1 MTVRRAR
8 ISGLLLAALLCAPA
22 RGDAQELAD
31 FDYENLAFRGVAL
44 ELGYLWPNKVESTPS
59 YGLRMDLGYLGPGL
73 RITPSISYW
82 SSRMKTG
89 EVVELEQ
96 KLDSLIAQTQP
107 GAPAAPVSLGTIDWS
122 DLALTLDAHVV
133 WRTPYGFLT
142 FAGAGASVH
151 FLNGA
156 GDAIADTFVED
167 LLDSVSAGLGLQAGV
182 ELPLTS
188 RLRVYGAGRLEMLED
203 LRYGALRSGLQ
214 LHFGGAVPGE
224 EGLR

>member
-1 MTVRRAR
+1 MVRRPLVG
-8 ISGLLLAALLCAPA
+8 GLLLAALLCAPA
-22 RGDAQELAD
+22 PGGAQELAD
-31 FDYENLAFRGVAL
+31 FDYENLAFRGVAF

-59 YGLRMDLGYLGPGL
+59 YGVRMDLGYLGPGL
-73 RITPSISYW
+73 RVTPTISYW
-82 SSRMKTG
+82 SSRMKAG

-107 GAPAAPVSLGTIDWS
+107 GVPAAPVSLGTIDWS
-122 DLALTLDAHVV
+122 DLTLTLDAHVV
-133 WRTPYGFLT
+133 WRAPYGFLT

-167 LLDSVSAGLGLQAGV
+167 LLDSVSAGFGLQAGI

-188 RLRVYGAGRLEMLED
+188 SLRLYGAGRLEMLED

>member
-1 MTVRRAR
+1 MGRLRTVG
-8 ISGLLLAALLCAPA
+8 SVLVAALVLAPA
-22 RGDAQELAD
+22 SGSAQELAD

-44 ELGYLWPNKVESTPS
+44 ELGYIWPNKVESTPS

-73 RITPSISYW
+73 RVTPSLTYW
-82 SSRMKTG
+82 SSRMKRG

-96 KLDSLIAQTQP
+96 RLDSLISQTQP
-107 GAPAAPVSLGTIDWS
+107 GVAAPVSLGEIDWS
-122 DLALTLDAHVV
+122 DFAMALDAHVV
-133 WRTPYGFLT
+133 WRVPAGFLT

-156 GDAIADTFVED
+156 GDAIADTFIED
-167 LLDSVSAGLGLQAGV
+167 LLDSVSAGFGLQAGV

-188 RLRVYGAGRLEMLED
+188 RLRVYGAGRMELLED
-203 LRYGALRSGLQ
+203 LRYFALRSGLQ